1 MSKQNMTTIDP
12 DKLRAFVAEKGVFE
26 VTKMIGKAPNYF
38 HNVCKRRS
46 MPYSVLQAMCA
57 IYTKKPEDFKPAEP
71 DIKINYPDTITSER
85 QQAIREVIGDVSF
98 VGQRSN
104 QAVPIPAPVPVP
116 SPMPSIGYA
125 LDLRVYPAFVS
136 LALYED
142 SKMLKFAKAKIK
154 NGEKASQLDVV
165 QAISYAAHM
174 LYKFMEQDAIE

>member
-1 MSKQNMTTIDP
+1 MSKQKMTAIDP
-12 DKLRAFVAEKGVFE
+12 EKLRTFVEEKGVFE

-46 MPYSVLQAMCA
+46 MPYGVLQAMCA
-57 IYTKKPEDFKPAEP
+57 IYSKKPEDFKPAAP
-71 DIKINYPDTITSER
+71 DLTINTGTITSET
-85 QQAIREVIGDVSF
+85 QQAIREVIGDVNF

-104 QAVPIPAPVPVP
+104 QTVPIPAPVPVP

>member
-1 MSKQNMTTIDP
+1 MVTIDP
-12 DKLRAFVAEKGVFE
+12 EKMRSFVTEKGVYE
-26 VTKMIGKAPNYF
+26 VTKMLGKAPNYF
-38 HNVCKRRS
+38 HNICIRS
-46 MPYSVLQAMCA
+46 KMPLNVLQAMCA
-57 IYTKKPEDFKPAEP
+57 IYGKKPEDFKPAAP
-71 DIKINYPDTITSER
+71 DLTINTGTITSET
-85 QQAIREVIGDVSF
+85 QQAIAEVIGDANF
-98 VGQRSN
+98 GGKRSN

-125 LDLRVYPAFVS
+125 LGLRVYPAFVS

>member
-1 MSKQNMTTIDP
+1 MGKQNMTTIDP
-12 DKLRAFVAEKGVFE
+12 DKIRAFVAEKGVFE

-46 MPYSVLQAMCA
+46 MPHSVLQAMCA
-57 IYTKKPEDFKPAEP
+57 IYTKKPEDFKPDPPRGVFE
-71 DIKINYPDTITSER
+71 I
-85 QQAIREVIGDVSF
+85 
-98 VGQRSN
+98 
-104 QAVPIPAPVPVP
+104 IPAPDLPPYQRQNTVNPTP

-142 SKMLKFAKAKIK
+142 SKMLKSAKAKIK

>member
-1 MSKQNMTTIDP
+1 MSKQTMVTIDP

-38 HNVCKRRS
+38 NNVCKRRS
-46 MPYSVLQAMCA
+46 MPYGVLQAMCA
-57 IYTKKPEDFKPAEP
+57 IYTKKPEDFKSAEP
-71 DIKINYPDTITSER
+71 DIIIEEPRAITGTGQQTIRGVLDNFANS
-85 QQAIREVIGDVSF
+85 GK
-98 VGQRSN
+98 
-104 QAVPIPAPVPVP
+104 AVPVPVP